1 MKTDLSLQW
10 TPTNIQTLLQNPQRL
25 LQHAQ
30 WQTAIEQF
38 GGLSGFYQYLQ
49 SLRLN
54 ERQLNLLTVITAHP
68 KASVIEYCERLHIH
82 AATFHRHQRDL
93 WQTLSM
99 QLTSE
104 MPLTYVQHQQVS
116 SSRQP
121 KRSRL
126 PYPLTPLIGRSQ
138 EIAFIHNV
146 LQQSVRLITLT
157 GIGGIG
163 KTRLAIQLAHELE
176 AEANQKV
183 YFCSFV
189 DIREP
194 EAALPFLARHLGLNY
209 NPQTDELI
217 ELLAGYFS
225 DQPTILILDN
235 LEHILSI
242 APMLNRLLRQ
252 TASLKI
258 ITTSRI
264 RLNLYGEHVLPI
276 QSLSVADTQ
285 TQLVISD
292 IDNFDSLRLF
302 VSRAQAI
309 NPFFQVTQHT
319 IAAIQSI
326 CHKLDGIPL
335 AIEFA
340 AGHCNHL
347 TAEKIVIGLNKR
359 FELLINST
367 NDAEDRHQT
376 LYATLEWSYQ
386 LLEPETQSLF
396 KHLGIFQ
403 AAWDLELTYAIFPQL
418 SHDYIEQQIHLLVE
432 HQFIKRIVFN
442 GTATYMMLETIR
454 DYAQQQLD
462 NVQNLTTIQQ
472 SLINYLHH
480 YLQAN
485 PYTDS
490 NKEQWIEQI
499 QFYYPHIVQ
508 TLGCL
513 DQSVYDHR
521 LAEIVYAI
529 IPYWLKKNYF
539 KLGLDWCKKIIDLN
553 HNQHDMIYAHILYNY
568 TLFHGYYFNGEI
580 EDDNERRS
588 ENILFTYLKKAINI
602 AKDYPDKAL
611 FIAEAYN
618 RLGVFH
624 PLEDSDLAIRYWRI
638 SIEIF
643 KKHSRHIDI
652 GRVYNNIGNV
662 FRLNDQ
668 PEKSLPIYKKAI
680 DAFRLANDYEKLSIT
695 LGNYAASLR
704 AVDRIDEAIEILNEA
719 LAYTRTNNDLQGMT
733 LNLMYLF
740 DVFRVIK
747 QREAAAAVLEQA
759 KANVRILRNRYFDH
773 WIDQAENQLAE
784 LRQQGF

>member
-30 WQTAIEQF
+30 WQTAIQHF

-49 SLRLN
+49 NLRLS
-54 ERQLNLLTVITAHP
+54 ERQLNLLTVITAYP

-99 QLTSE
+99 QLISE
-104 MPLTYVQHQQVS
+104 VPLNYVQHHQAS
-116 SSRQP
+116 SSSQP

-126 PYPLTPLIGRSQ
+126 PYPLTQLIGRSQ

-194 EAALPFLARHLGLNY
+194 AAALSFLARHLGLNY

-217 ELLAGYFS
+217 ELLAEYFS
-225 DQPTILILDN
+225 EQPSILILDN

-242 APMLNRLLRQ
+242 ASLLSRLLRQ
-252 TASLKI
+252 TSNLKI

-264 RLNLYGEHVLPI
+264 RLNLYGEHILPI
-276 QSLSVADTQ
+276 QSLSVADPQ
-285 TQLVISD
+285 TQLAISD

-309 NPFFQVTQHT
+309 NPFFQINQHNLSL
-319 IAAIQSI
+319 IQAI

-335 AIEFA
+335 ALEFA
-340 AGHCNHL
+340 AGHCNQL
-347 TAEKIVIGLNKR
+347 TIDQIMLGLNKR
-359 FELLINST
+359 FELLTNST

-376 LYATLEWSYQ
+376 LYTALEWSYQ
-386 LLEPETQSLF
+386 LLESETKYIF
-396 KHLGIFQ
+396 NHLGIFQ
-403 AAWDLELTYAIFPQL
+403 APWNFELTYALFPQL
-418 SHDYIEQQIHLLVE
+418 SHASINQQLHLLLE
-432 HQFIKRIVFN
+432 HQFIKRIVVN

-490 NKEQWIEQI
+490 NKDQWVEQI
-499 QFYYPHIVQ
+499 QFYYPHILQ
-508 TLGCL
+508 TLGWL
-513 DQSVYDHR
+513 DQSVYDNR

-529 IPYWLKKNYF
+529 IPYLLKKSYY
-539 KLGLDWCKKIIDLN
+539 KDGLDWCKKVIDSN
-553 HNQHDMIYAHILYNY
+553 HQHNMIYAKILYYFTVFHGNYWNSLIEDMHILDKYLETSIKITKKY
-568 TLFHGYYFNGEI
+568 PDE
-580 EDDNERRS
+580 
-588 ENILFTYLKKAINI
+588 ILFL
-602 AKDYPDKAL
+602 
-611 FIAEAYN
+611 AELYN
-618 RLGVFH
+618 RSGVIQ
-624 PLEDSDLAIRYWRI
+624 PSNNKDTALNYWRK
-638 SIEIF
+638 SLEIY
-643 KKHSRHIDI
+643 KKYSMYTDI
-652 GRVYNNIGNV
+652 GRVYNNIGNIL
-662 FRLNDQ
+662 RMGDSS
-668 PEKSLPIYKKAI
+668 EKALYVYQKAI
-680 DAFRLANDYEKLSIT
+680 NAFRLANDTHKLSIA
-695 LGNYAASLR
+695 LGNYAASLN
-704 AVDRIDEAIEILNEA
+704 AVNRIDEAIEALNEA
-719 LAYTRTNNDLQGMT
+719 LAHTKTNNDLQGMT

-740 DVFRVIK
+740 DVFWVTK
-747 QREAAAAVLEQA
+747 QVDAATAVLEQA
-759 KANVRILRNRYFDH
+759 KANLKILRSRYFDH
-773 WIDQAENQLAE
+773 WINRSEQRLAE
-784 LRQQGF
+784 LLEL